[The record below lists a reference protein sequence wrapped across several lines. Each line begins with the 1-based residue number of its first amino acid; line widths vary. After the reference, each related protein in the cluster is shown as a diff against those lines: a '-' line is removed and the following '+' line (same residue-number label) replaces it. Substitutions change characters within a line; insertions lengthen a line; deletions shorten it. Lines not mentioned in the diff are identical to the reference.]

1 MKMCMDQTFNVNVQK
16 ESSELLS
23 DPCACLRAAW
33 SSMTGACQFSNDK
46 MTSSWLSTRELNQ
59 LC

>member
-23 DPCACLRAAW
+23 DRAAW